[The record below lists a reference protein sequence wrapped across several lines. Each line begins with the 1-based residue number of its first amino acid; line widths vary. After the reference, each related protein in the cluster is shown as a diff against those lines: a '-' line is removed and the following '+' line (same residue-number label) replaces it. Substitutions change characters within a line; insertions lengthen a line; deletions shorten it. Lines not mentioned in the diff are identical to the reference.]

1 MLYVLK
7 CDICLCEDAAISKY
21 NDKMQDNWAGRERKV
36 WCLCIHLFIYAF
48 YISLIH
54 ALSELFLEPCH
65 IIILGK
71 SSWCHSK
78 DIEGTLERSF
88 RQILG

>member
-21 NDKMQDNWAGRERKV
+21 NDKMQDNWAGREKKV
-36 WCLCIHLFIYAF
+36 WCLCIHLFGTNA
-48 YISLIH
+48 S
-54 ALSELFLEPCH
+54 SELFLEPCH

-71 SSWCHSK
+71 RSWCHSK
-78 DIEGTLERSF
+78 DIEGTVERSF